1 MILKNISIL
10 YGTELKYIES
20 TDVQI
25 KNGNFKKISKKI
37 SSKEKSID
45 CSNLL
50 LIPGF
55 INSHTHIA
63 DSIGKDLSIDADVD
77 SKIHPM
83 IGLKQKLL
91 KETPKKS
98 LSKYMKNSAKS
109 MIKNGITTFI
119 DFREGGLD
127 GILLLKS
134 ALDNLPIR
142 CIILGRIEHY
152 NTKNEIKQN
161 MPLPKE
167 HIKQLTQLLKNCD
180 GIGISGT
187 NENSNSNLQSYAKTK
202 KIRAI
207 HAAETKDSVNTS
219 KKLTGKSE
227 IQRAMSLRP
236 SFLIHMTFATKN
248 DLKLVAKNTR
258 GIVICPRANS
268 SLAEGIPDISL
279 MQKFGC
285 NIAIGTDNVMI
296 NSPDMFREMNC
307 NIAIG
312 TDNVMINSPD
322 IFREMDYL
330 WKVTMGMSQSRFD
343 PRQILKMAT
352 VNAGKMLNQKIGC
365 IKENYFADCLF
376 INKNSLDLE
385 PMNNVYASI
394 VHRASEN
401 SINAVMIGGKIVN
414 GKL

>member
-1 MILKNISIL
+1 MILKNISVL
-10 YGTELKYIES
+10 YGNELKLIQS
-20 TDVQI
+20 TNVQI
-25 KNGNFKKISKKI
+25 KNKNFIKISKTI
-37 SSKEKSID
+37 LSKEKSID

-98 LSKYMKNSAKS
+98 LSKYIKNSAKS
-109 MIKNGITTFI
+109 MIKKGITTFI

-127 GILLLKS
+127 GVLLLKS
-134 ALDNLPIR
+134 ALDNIPIR

-219 KKLTGKSE
+219 KKLTAKSE
-227 IQRAMSLRP
+227 IQRAMLLRP

-248 DLKLVAKNTR
+248 DLKLAAKNTR

-268 SLAEGIPDISL
+268 SLAEGIPDISS
-279 MQKFGC
+279 MQKSGC
-285 NIAIGTDNVMI
+285 NIT
-296 NSPDMFREMNC
+296 
-307 NIAIG
+307 IG

-343 PRQILKMAT
+343 PKEILKMAT

>member
-25 KNGNFKKISKKI
+25 KNGNFEKISKKI

-98 LSKYMKNSAKS
+98 LSKYIKNSAKS
-109 MIKNGITTFI
+109 MIKKGITTFI

-127 GILLLKS
+127 GVLLLKS

-161 MPLPKE
+161 MLLPKG

-219 KKLTGKSE
+219 KKLTAKSE
-227 IQRAMSLRP
+227 IQRAMLLRP

-248 DLKLVAKNTR
+248 DLKLAAKNTR

-285 NIAIGTDNVMI
+285 NIT
-296 NSPDMFREMNC
+296 
-307 NIAIG
+307 IG

-343 PRQILKMAT
+343 PRQILKMTT

>member
-1 MILKNISIL
+1 
-10 YGTELKYIES
+10 
-20 TDVQI
+20 
-25 KNGNFKKISKKI
+25 
-37 SSKEKSID
+37 
-45 CSNLL
+45 
-50 LIPGF
+50 
-55 INSHTHIA
+55 
-63 DSIGKDLSIDADVD
+63 
-77 SKIHPM
+77 M

-91 KETPKKS
+91 KETSKKS

-109 MIKNGITTFI
+109 MIKKGITTFI

-127 GILLLKS
+127 GVLLLKS
-134 ALDNLPIR
+134 ALDNIPIR
-142 CIILGRIEHY
+142 CIILGRIEYY

-161 MPLPKE
+161 MSLPKE

-219 KKLTGKSE
+219 KKLTAKSE
-227 IQRAMSLRP
+227 IQRAMLLRP

-248 DLKLVAKNTR
+248 DLKLAAKNTR

-268 SLAEGIPDISL
+268 SLAEGIPDISS
-279 MQKFGC
+279 MQKSGC
-285 NIAIGTDNVMI
+285 NIT
-296 NSPDMFREMNC
+296 
-307 NIAIG
+307 IG

-330 WKVTMGMSQSRFD
+330 WKVTMGMSKSRFD
-343 PRQILKMAT
+343 PKQILKMAT

>member
-20 TDVQI
+20 TDVQV

-37 SSKEKSID
+37 TSKEKPID

-50 LIPGF
+50 LIPGL

-63 DSIGKDLSIDADVD
+63 DSVGKDLSIDADVD

-98 LSKYMKNSAKS
+98 LSKYIKNSANS
-109 MIKNGITTFI
+109 MIKKGITTFI

-134 ALDNLPIR
+134 ALDNIPIR

-219 KKLTGKSE
+219 KKLTAKSE
-227 IQRAMSLRP
+227 IQRAMLLKP
-236 SFLIHMTFATKN
+236 SFLIHMTYATKN

-285 NIAIGTDNVMI
+285 NIT
-296 NSPDMFREMNC
+296 
-307 NIAIG
+307 IG

-343 PRQILKMAT
+343 PKQILKMAT

-385 PMNNVYASI
+385 PMNNVYASV

>member
-1 MILKNISIL
+1 LILKNISIL
-10 YGTELKYIES
+10 YGNELKLIES
-20 TDVQI
+20 TNVQI
-25 KNGNFKKISKKI
+25 KNKNFAKISKTI
-37 SSKEKSID
+37 SLKEKFID

-91 KETPKKS
+91 KETPKPS
-98 LSKYMKNSAKS
+98 LSKYIKNTAKS
-109 MIKNGITTFI
+109 MIKKGITTFV

-127 GILLLKS
+127 GVLLLKS
-134 ALDNLPIR
+134 SLSGIPIR
-142 CIILGRIEHY
+142 CIILGRIDHY
-152 NTKNEIKQN
+152 NTKNEIKKN
-161 MPLPKE
+161 ISLPE
-167 HIKQLTQLLKNCD
+167 EVPNQLTKLLKNCD

-187 NENSNSNLQSYAKTK
+187 NENSNSNLRSYSKTK

-207 HAAETKDSVNTS
+207 HAAETTDSVSVS
-219 KKLTGKSE
+219 KKLTSKSE
-227 IQRAMSLRP
+227 TQRAMLLKP

-248 DLKLVAKNTR
+248 DLKLAAKNTR
-258 GIVICPRANS
+258 GIVVCPRANS
-268 SLAEGIPDISL
+268 SLAEGIPNISS
-279 MQKFGC
+279 MQKSGC
-285 NIAIGTDNVMI
+285 NITL
-296 NSPDMFREMNC
+296 
-307 NIAIG
+307 G

-330 WKVTMGMSQSRFD
+330 WKVTMGMSQHRFD
-343 PRQILKMAT
+343 PKLILQMAT
-352 VNAGKMLNQKIGC
+352 VNAGKMLNQKIGA
-365 IKENYFADCLF
+365 IKENYYADCIF
-376 INKNSLDLE
+376 IDKKSLDLE

-394 VHRASEN
+394 VHRASEK
-401 SINAVMIGGKIVN
+401 SIKAVMIGGKIVN

>member
-1 MILKNISIL
+1 LILKNISIL

-20 TDVQI
+20 TNIKI
-25 KNGNFKKISKKI
+25 KNGIFKKISKKI
-37 SSKEKSID
+37 LSKEKSID

-50 LIPGF
+50 LIPGL

-109 MIKNGITTFI
+109 MIKKGITTFI

-127 GILLLKS
+127 GVLLLKS

-161 MPLPKE
+161 MSLPEE
-167 HIKQLTQLLKNCD
+167 HIKQLIQLLKNCD

-187 NENSNSNLQSYAKTK
+187 NENSNSNLQLYAKTK

-219 KKLTGKSE
+219 KKLTAKSE
-227 IQRAMSLRP
+227 IQRAMLLRP

-285 NIAIGTDNVMI
+285 NIT
-296 NSPDMFREMNC
+296 
-307 NIAIG
+307 IG

-330 WKVTMGMSQSRFD
+330 WKVTMGMSQNRFD
-343 PRQILKMAT
+343 PKQILKMAT

-376 INKNSLDLE
+376 IDKNSLDLE

>member
-1 MILKNISIL
+1 LILKNISIL
-10 YGTELKYIES
+10 YGDELKFINS
-20 TDVQI
+20 INVKI
-25 KNGNFKKISKKI
+25 KNGKFEKISKNI
-37 SSKEKSID
+37 FSKEKSID

-63 DSIGKDLSIDADVD
+63 DSVGKDLSLDADVD

-83 IGLKQKLL
+83 IGLKQKIL
-91 KETPKKS
+91 KETSKKL
-98 LSKYMKNSAKS
+98 LSKYIKNSTKS
-109 MIKNGITTFI
+109 MIKKGITTFV

-127 GILLLKS
+127 GVLLLKS
-134 ALDNLPIR
+134 VLDNLPIR
-142 CIILGRIEHY
+142 CIILGRIEYY
-152 NTKNEIKQN
+152 NTKNEIRKN
-161 MPLPKE
+161 MSLPE
-167 HIKQLTQLLKNCD
+167 EFSKQLVKLLKNCD

-187 NENSNSNLQSYAKTK
+187 NENSNSNLQSYSKIK

-219 KKLTGKSE
+219 KKLTSKSE
-227 IQRAMSLRP
+227 VQRAMLLNP
-236 SFLIHMTFATKN
+236 SFLIHMTFATNN
-248 DLKLVAKNTR
+248 DLKLAAKNTR
-258 GIVICPRANS
+258 GIVVCPRANS

-279 MQKFGC
+279 MQKLGC
-285 NIAIGTDNVMI
+285 NVT
-296 NSPDMFREMNC
+296 
-307 NIAIG
+307 IG

-330 WKVTMGMSQSRFD
+330 WKVTMGVSQNRLD
-343 PRQILKMAT
+343 PKLILKMAT
-352 VNAGKMLNQKIGC
+352 VNAGKMLNQKIGSL
-365 IKENYFADCLF
+365 KEKYFADCIF
-376 INKNSLDLE
+376 IDKRSLDLE

-401 SINAVMIGGKIVN
+401 SIRAVMIGGEIVN